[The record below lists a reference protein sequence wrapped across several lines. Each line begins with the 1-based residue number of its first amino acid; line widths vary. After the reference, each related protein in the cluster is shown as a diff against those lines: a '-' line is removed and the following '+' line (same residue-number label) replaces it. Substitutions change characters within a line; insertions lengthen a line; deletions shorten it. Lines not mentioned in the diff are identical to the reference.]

1 LNAVKDLSFPV
12 LIIEYQRIEVWS
24 NLKCHGCIH
33 EPVPLCVKF
42 GIHHSSDDVEC
53 LFCIHN
59 PRALVPVK
67 NHYKSMEEIAKDV
80 TA

>member
-1 LNAVKDLSFPV
+1 MSVVTDLSFSAV
-12 LIIEYQRIEVWS
+12 IIEYQRIEVWS
-24 NLKCHGCIH
+24 NPRCHGCMC
-33 EPVPLCVKF
+33 EAVPLCIKHD
-42 GIHHSSDDVEC
+42 IHHSSSEIVC